1 MSDYK
6 SKSELDFEREVIDYL
21 THIGGVKQWEY
32 LENVKTTEQLWNN
45 FKLILEQN
53 NRARLKKNINSYRI

>member
-21 THIGGVKQWEY
+21 THIGGVKQCEY
-32 LENVKTTEQLWNN
+32 LENVKTKEKLWNN
-45 FKLILEQN
+45 FKFIL
-53 NRARLKKNINSYRI
+53 

>member
-53 NRARLKKNINSYRI
+53 NRAQLEKNINSYRI